1 VAYIYL
7 GYMLYSLSGQLVA
20 KKNGFLILETAGIAF
35 KVLVSPRALQSLPQ
49 NGSQIKVF
57 CSLFSRE
64 SAPFDLFGFLTEQ
77 ELYLFEKLNTVNG
90 VGPKTAM
97 SVLSVAPIDQL
108 AAAINAGKIDL
119 LTKASGI
126 GKKTAERLVLDL
138 KGKLEMSGGVAEAQ
152 TLQLM
157 ESDTELEETLVGFG
171 YTKQQAKS
179 AVGKID
185 LSIIGFKER
194 LREALKKAKA

>member
-1 VAYIYL
+1 MAYIYL

-77 ELYLFEKLNTVNG
+77 ELYLFERLNTVNG

>member
-1 VAYIYL
+1 
-7 GYMLYSLSGQLVA
+7 MLYSLSGQLVA

-64 SAPFDLFGFLTEQ
+64 SAPFELFGFLTEQ

>member
-1 VAYIYL
+1 
-7 GYMLYSLSGQLVA
+7 MLYSLSGQLVA

-157 ESDTELEETLVGFG
+157 ESDAELEETLVGFG

>member
-1 VAYIYL
+1 
-7 GYMLYSLSGQLVA
+7 MLYSLSGQLVA